1 MLVEKNVPLQPYN
14 TFHIVAKAQTLVR
27 IASVADVQAL
37 LADPTLG
44 RAPKFVLGGGSNIVI
59 TGDVKPVVL
68 KVEVKGRALVHET
81 SKAFIVEAG
90 AGENWHD
97 FVTWTLDQGYPGLEN
112 MALIPGTVG
121 ASPVQNV
128 GAYGVELQDR
138 FESLDAI
145 DLQTG
150 QLFSLNAAQCAF
162 GYRDSVFK
170 HGVPMVGA
178 QTAGHQTLGLKN
190 RALIVRVRFALPKVW
205 KPVLGYADI
214 EKKMAEHRC
223 TEPTPRQ
230 IYDWVCAVRRAK
242 LPDPDVIGNAGSFFK
257 NPTVT
262 SEQCVDIIARDPK
275 VVHYRLDDGSVK
287 LAAGWLIDSCGW
299 KGKSVGQA
307 GVYEKQAL
315 VLVNRG
321 AGTDG
326 NGATGGEVMTL
337 AKAIQTSVYE
347 RFGILLE
354 PEQVVV

>member
-1 MLVEKNVPLQPYN
+1 MVVEKNIPLQAFN
-14 TFHIVAKAQTLVR
+14 TFHIVAKAHAMARITHEQDVR
-27 IASVADVQAL
+27 DL
-37 LADPTLG
+37 LADPEWAN
-44 RAPKFVLGGGSNIVI
+44 APKFVLGGGSNIVL
-59 TGDVKPVVL
+59 TGDVKPLVL
-68 KVEVKGRALVHET
+68 KVEVRGLKVVGET
-81 SKAFIVEAG
+81 AKAVIVEAG

-97 FVTWTLDQGYPGLEN
+97 FVTWTLDQNLPGVEN

-138 FESLDAI
+138 FDSLDAI

-150 QLFSLNAAQCAF
+150 QVFTLNAAQCAF

-170 HGVPMVGA
+170 HASSGELDV
-178 QTAGHQTLGLKN
+178 HQPLGLKD
-190 RALIVRVRFALPKVW
+190 RALILRVRFALPKVW

-214 EKKMAEHRC
+214 ERKMAEHGV

-230 IYDWVCAVRRAK
+230 IYDWVCEVRRAK
-242 LPDPDVIGNAGSFFK
+242 LPDPAVIGNAGSFFK

-262 SEQCVDIIARDPK
+262 VEQCEDIIAREPK
-275 VVHYRLDDGSVK
+275 VVHYRLDNGSVK

-321 AGTDG
+321 AGVDG

-354 PEQVVV
+354 PEPVVI